1 MSTLA
6 SVVAKC
12 RGCKSRL
19 DPSGSD
25 DITMGVCSSCKV
37 HPELRHILAT
47 SPVRGSNVGSRQT
60 TAREITPAEKAL
72 IRKVHG
78 YMPAEQLLGILNER
92 MASDLGVDYIP
103 YTMEQLYAE
112 IGDAA
117 GTVPSGGHDWPSLR
131 KLLARARRSGVLTS
145 VTEQVIDDFAVVYS
159 LNMRQVL
166 TLKDIV
172 LRANNEEDQS

>member
-12 RGCKSRL
+12 RLCRCRL
-19 DPSGSD
+19 GTSEAD
-25 DITMGVCSSCKV
+25 DMAMGVCGSCKGR
-37 HPELRHILAT
+37 PEARRLLT
-47 SPVRGSNVGSRQT
+47 SSPVQGVNTGVRQIS
-60 TAREITPAEKAL
+60 AREFTPAEKAL

-92 MASDLGVDYIP
+92 MASDLGVDAIP

-112 IGDAA
+112 IGVES
-117 GTVPSGGHDWPSLR
+117 GTVPSGGHDWASLR
-131 KLLARARRSGVLTS
+131 KLLAKAERSGVLAS
-145 VTEQVIDDFAVVYS
+145 VSEQVIDDFSVVYS

-166 TLKDIV
+166 SLKDIV
-172 LRANNEEDQS
+172 LRAKEED